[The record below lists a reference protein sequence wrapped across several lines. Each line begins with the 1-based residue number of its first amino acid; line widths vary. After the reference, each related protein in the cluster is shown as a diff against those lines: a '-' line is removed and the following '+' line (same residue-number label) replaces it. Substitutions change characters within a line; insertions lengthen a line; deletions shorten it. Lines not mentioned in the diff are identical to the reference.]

1 MKNNPLSEII
11 ARTSVDK
18 AFREEF
24 INHPVELLQ
33 REGVDVPPGV
43 TIKIVENTDDRFHIV
58 IPATVGEEPEAWIW
72 KGPSTPTQ
80 AAQCGNLSMS
90 WDAGTLCLA
99 GRITTENAPML
110 LRELDKAG
118 KTLVVDF
125 SGVSF
130 MGSAGLSVLL
140 ATQKRLSGNG
150 QQIFL
155 CEVPDP
161 IKNLFH
167 LAGLETLFKFVGN
180 NMKYLWWV
188 AFPTF

>member
-1 MKNNPLSEII
+1 
-11 ARTSVDK
+11 
-18 AFREEF
+18 
-24 INHPVELLQ
+24 
-33 REGVDVPPGV
+33 
-43 TIKIVENTDDRFHIV
+43 
-58 IPATVGEEPEAWIW
+58 
-72 KGPSTPTQ
+72 
-80 AAQCGNLSMS
+80 
-90 WDAGTLCLA
+90 
-99 GRITTENAPML
+99 ML